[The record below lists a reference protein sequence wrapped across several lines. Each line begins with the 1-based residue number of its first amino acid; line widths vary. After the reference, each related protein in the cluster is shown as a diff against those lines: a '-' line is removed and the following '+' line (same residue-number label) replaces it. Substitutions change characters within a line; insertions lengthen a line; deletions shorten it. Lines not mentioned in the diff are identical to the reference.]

1 MRNKYDVVQL
11 LIAFS
16 ANIIA
21 VDFQG
26 RTALHCAARHGA
38 SEVLEVL
45 THVSVTYQRSVIDR
59 VVAITE
65 DFISIPQ

>member
-45 THVSVTYQRSVIDR
+45 THVSITYQKTGD
-59 VVAITE
+59 
-65 DFISIPQ
+65 